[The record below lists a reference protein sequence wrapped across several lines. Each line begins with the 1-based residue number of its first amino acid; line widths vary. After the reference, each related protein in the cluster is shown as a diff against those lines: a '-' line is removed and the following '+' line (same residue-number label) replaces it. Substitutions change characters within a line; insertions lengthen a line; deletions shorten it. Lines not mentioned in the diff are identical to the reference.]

1 MLRLPTFT
9 SLGLLLLSA
18 CGGGGGTT
26 DGATDSTAGASSSG
40 SSPSSTGAGTTAP
53 TTSSASDVTTTV
65 ADTGGLTTGTGTSGD
80 TGDTGDTGDLP
91 DGACRDSADCLDRSE
106 SCFAPGEQNCGDCQ
120 TPDSPCLDDAGC
132 DAGFVCLP
140 FEAPCACNLG
150 ERGCVPVCEPD
161 GCGPEASCNVETG
174 ACEPFKCADDDT
186 LCPLHFDCV
195 PGSGGDDCVRRPCSA
210 DADCGGTPCVEGGCH
225 EAFGV
230 CMPAV
235 P

>member
-26 DGATDSTAGASSSG
+26 DGVTDSTAGASSSG
-40 SSPSSTGAGTTAP
+40 SSHSSTGAGTTAP
-53 TTSSASDVTTTV
+53 TSASATDGTTSA
-65 ADTGGLTTGTGTSGD
+65 ADTGALTTGAGTS
-80 TGDTGDTGDLP
+80 GDTGDTGDLP
-91 DGACRDSADCLDRSE
+91 DGACRDGADCTDRSE

-195 PGSGGDDCVRRPCSA
+195 PGSGGDDCVRHPCSA

-230 CMPAV
+230 CMPAAA
-235 P
+235 